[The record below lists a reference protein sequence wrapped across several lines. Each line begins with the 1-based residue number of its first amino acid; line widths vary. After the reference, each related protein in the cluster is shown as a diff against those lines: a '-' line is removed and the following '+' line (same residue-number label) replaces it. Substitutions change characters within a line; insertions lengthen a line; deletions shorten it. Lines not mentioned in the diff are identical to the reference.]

1 MNKNDYI
8 NAVDNITAP
17 AQLKSK
23 IEALEKPAKNKK
35 PFYKTATAVAACFVA
50 VVLAFSG
57 FAGTMLSAEKSND
70 SVSDIGTNMF
80 ADEEFLNAPGA
91 GAEAPQDQAQV
102 QQSENSTANNTVPS
116 ERKIVKTAS
125 LSIKTKN
132 YEKMMADI
140 KQMIE
145 QYGGYIEQ
153 SQEYN
158 YDTDSDRNANMDVKI
173 PSDKLEA
180 FIEELSQIGTI
191 TSKSISS
198 EDITDSYIDVESRIK
213 ALEIEEKT
221 LLGLLKKAENL
232 KDVIEIQDRLSEV
245 RTDLESMKS
254 KKQSYDGMVA
264 YSGVSLNINEVER
277 VVEGGDTFFGQIKE
291 KLLRN
296 LYSLAD
302 FFRTLAINLIASLP
316 YIAVVGVAFVIVIVV
331 LKKIRK
337 RKV

>member
-1 MNKNDYI
+1 M
-8 NAVDNITAP
+8 
-17 AQLKSK
+17 AQEILLTSQGLKELEAELEDLKVRGRQEIKEK
-23 IEALEKPAKNKK
+23 IQVALG
-35 PFYKTATAVAACFVA
+35 YGD
-50 VVLAFSG
+50 L
-57 FAGTMLSAEKSND
+57 
-70 SVSDIGTNMF
+70 
-80 ADEEFLNAPGA
+80 
-91 GAEAPQDQAQV
+91 
-102 QQSENSTANNTVPS
+102 SENA
-116 ERKIVKTAS
+116 
-125 LSIKTKN
+125 
-132 YEKMMADI
+132 
-140 KQMIE
+140 
-145 QYGGYIEQ
+145 
-153 SQEYN
+153 EY
-158 YDTDSDRNANMDVKI
+158 DEARNDQG
-173 PSDKLEA
+173 KLEA

-213 ALEIEEKT
+213 ALEIEENT
-221 LLGLLKKAENL
+221 LLGLLKKAESL

-296 LYSLAD
+296 LYCLAD

-331 LKKIRK
+331 LRKIRK